1 MGFAVAMVGL
11 VAVVACGDS
20 GGTSSPRA
28 EATTS
33 TSAAGMSTSSA
44 PGPAPSSTMPGPTQA
59 STAPATN
66 TSVPATNS
74 TAATTPTTAAQG
86 APTDFS
92 VTYPTGWGPSGQVQ
106 ATAFAAGATCRS
118 ALIVDRAPPAASG
131 PGASIEQ
138 SYVQL
143 CWKGHEGRTLAEFM
157 AATYGSAGGFS
168 TTTLAGR
175 PAFVS
180 RSGTTATFFVDTSAR
195 RYQVVT
201 AVNATTD
208 LTPTRQAEVER
219 ILSSLSLPS

>member
-1 MGFAVAMVGL
+1 MNLAAAMVGL
-11 VAVVACGDS
+11 AAAVACGDS
-20 GGTSSPRA
+20 AQTSPPRA

-33 TSAAGMSTSSA
+33 TSTSA
-44 PGPAPSSTMPGPTQA
+44 PGAATSSVPGAAPSSTTPGPTQ

-66 TSVPATNS
+66 ATVP
-74 TAATTPTTAAQG
+74 TTPTTAAQG

-92 VTYPTGWGPSGQVQ
+92 VTYPPGWGPSGQVQ
-106 ATAFAAGATCRS
+106 ATAFASGATCRS

-143 CWKGHEGRTLAEFM
+143 CWKAREGRTLAEFM
-157 AATYGSAGGFS
+157 AATYGSVGGFS

-175 PAFVS
+175 PAFAS

-201 AVNATTD
+201 AVNASTD
-208 LTPTRQAEVER
+208 LTPTRMAEVER